1 MAPLLLGAFVLILIL
16 ALLRAFVG
24 ADPKALVKS
33 LRYVGAAILGIFA
46 ILLAVGNRWG
56 PAMFLGS
63 MAWGL
68 FTNGHIWPGGWPHY
82 PGGPSSGSRPGQ
94 GESTGVRTP
103 WVEMELDHDTGD
115 MRGTVLK
122 GAHAGKTLDRLGREA
137 LLALYR
143 EAGTADSETA
153 RLLEAYMDRTLGPEW
168 RAEAERQRAAARS
181 GSAMSRE
188 EALKVLGL
196 KEGAVEEEIRAAHR
210 RLMMQNHP
218 DRGGSDY
225 IAAKINEAKD
235 VLIGR

>member
-82 PGGPSSGSRPGQ
+82 PDGPSSGSRPGQ
-94 GESTGVRTP
+94 GESTSVRKP
-103 WVEMELDHDTGD
+103 WVEIGPDHVNGEH
-115 MRGTVLK
+115 RGTVLK
-122 GAHAGKTLDRLGREA
+122 CGTGGKTWDRLG
-137 LLALYR
+137 
-143 EAGTADSETA
+143 
-153 RLLEAYMDRTLGPEW
+153 
-168 RAEAERQRAAARS
+168 
-181 GSAMSRE
+181 
-188 EALKVLGL
+188 V
-196 KEGAVEEEIRAAHR
+196 
-210 RLMMQNHP
+210 
-218 DRGGSDY
+218 
-225 IAAKINEAKD
+225 
-235 VLIGR
+235 